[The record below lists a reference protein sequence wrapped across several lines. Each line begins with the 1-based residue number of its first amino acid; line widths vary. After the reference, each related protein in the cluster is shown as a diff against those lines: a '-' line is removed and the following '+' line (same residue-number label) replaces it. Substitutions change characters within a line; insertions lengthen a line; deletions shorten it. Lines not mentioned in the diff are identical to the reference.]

1 MYVVRDSQILGNE
14 IIQTNKRKCVTGG
27 FWGRG
32 AGIEEEKDGRG
43 GGEALLFVCLF
54 SFS

>member
-43 GGEALLFVCLF
+43 GGGS
-54 SFS
+54 SFRMLIFF